1 MADKKLNEVPVVSDI
16 VTIFGKR
23 SNGEIVQIDKS
34 NLATLLGGLIGIE
47 KIKKTVTATL
57 EGSIIYLGD
66 IGYNSYIVS
75 CNDGGMPF
83 NLIIISN
90 SGNINYN
97 IINGMIRRGYS
108 INVDGDKKQ
117 YLKIKRDET
126 VIDKDFNFT
135 FFRVI

>member
-1 MADKKLNEVPVVSDI
+1 M
-16 VTIFGKR
+16 
-23 SNGEIVQIDKS
+23 
-34 NLATLLGGLIGIE
+34 
-47 KIKKTVTATL
+47 
-57 EGSIIYLGD
+57 
-66 IGYNSYIVS
+66 
-75 CNDGGMPF
+75 
-83 NLIIISN
+83 IISN
-90 SGNINYN
+90 SGNMNYN